1 MISLF
6 NGYIFFGIF
15 IVTLLMGAYYA
26 YRSLLDTKSFMNQY
40 GINVTALL
48 PARLAGS
55 LIASITIVGV
65 YILFRE
71 NGPEGTWAFFAI
83 NFLQALIFSIFGY
96 LSVNDQEIKELDDV
110 KYTAEAYVVPLILA
124 ILNAVLIYGLSD
136 KIYL

>member
-26 YRSLLDTKSFMNQY
+26 YRSLLDTKSFMAQY
-40 GINVTALL
+40 GIHVTAML

-55 LIASITIVGV
+55 LIASITIVGI

-83 NFLQALIFSIFGY
+83 NLLQALIFSVFGY
-96 LSVNDQEIKELDDV
+96 LSVNDEEIKELDGV
-110 KYTAEAYVVPLILA
+110 KYTAEGYVVPLILA

>member
-40 GINVTALL
+40 GIHVTELL

-71 NGPEGTWAFFAI
+71 DGPEGTWPFFAI

-96 LSVNDQEIKELDDV
+96 LSVNDQEIKELDYV
-110 KYTAEAYVVPLILA
+110 KYTAEAYVVPLTLA
-124 ILNAVLIYGLSD
+124 ILNAILIYGLSD

>member
-15 IVTLLMGAYYA
+15 IVTLLMGAFYA
-26 YRSLLDTKSFMNQY
+26 YRSLLDTKSFMAQY
-40 GINVTALL
+40 GIHVTALL

>member
-1 MISLF
+1 MIRH
-6 NGYIFFGIF
+6 YISILWCLAFWGGF
-15 IVTLLMGAYYA
+15 ITG
-26 YRSLLDTKSFMNQY
+26 KS
-40 GINVTALL
+40 V
-48 PARLAGS
+48 LAGEWNDKPVMC
-55 LIASITIVGV
+55 AEKEET
-65 YILFRE
+65 
-71 NGPEGTWAFFAI
+71 FFAI

>member
-1 MISLF
+1 MINLF

-15 IVTLLMGAYYA
+15 IITLLMGAYYA
-26 YRSLLDTKSFMNQY
+26 YRSLLDTKSFMAQY
-40 GINVTALL
+40 GIHVTAML

-55 LIASITIVGV
+55 LIASITIVGI

-83 NFLQALIFSIFGY
+83 NFIQALLFSIFGY
-96 LSVNDQEIKELDDV
+96 LSVNDKEIKELDDV

-124 ILNAVLIYGLSD
+124 ILNALLIYGLSD
-136 KIYL
+136 KIYQ

>member
-1 MISLF
+1 MINSF
-6 NGYIFFGIF
+6 NGYIYFGIF

-40 GINVTALL
+40 GIHVTALL

-96 LSVNDQEIKELDDV
+96 LSVNDKEIKELDDV

>member
-26 YRSLLDTKSFMNQY
+26 YRSLLDTKSFMAQY
-40 GINVTALL
+40 GIHVTATL

-83 NFLQALIFSIFGY
+83 NLLQALIFSVFGY
-96 LSVNDQEIKELDDV
+96 LSVNDEEIKELDGV
-110 KYTAEAYVVPLILA
+110 KYTAEGYVVPLILA

>member
-26 YRSLLDTKSFMNQY
+26 YRSLLNTKSFMNQY
-40 GINVTALL
+40 GIHVTALL

-96 LSVNDQEIKELDDV
+96 LSVHDQEIKELDDV

>member
-1 MISLF
+1 MVDLF
-6 NGYIFFGIF
+6 NGYIFLGIF
-15 IVTLLMGAYYA
+15 IITLLMGAYYA
-26 YRSLLDTKSFMNQY
+26 YRSLLDTKSFMTQY
-40 GINVTALL
+40 GIDVTALL

-55 LIASITIVGV
+55 LIASITIVGL
-65 YILFRE
+65 YILCRE

-96 LSVNDQEIKELDDV
+96 LSVIDPEIKDKEDV
-110 KYTAEAYVVPLILA
+110 KYTAEAFVVPLILA

>member
-1 MISLF
+1 MVDLF
-6 NGYIFFGIF
+6 NGYIFLGIF

-26 YRSLLDTKSFMNQY
+26 YRSLFDTKSFMTQY
-40 GINVTALL
+40 GIDVTALL

-55 LIASITIVGV
+55 LIASITIVGL

-71 NGPEGTWAFFAI
+71 SGPEGTWAFFAI

-96 LSVNDQEIKELDDV
+96 LSVIDPEIKDKEDV
-110 KYTAEAYVVPLILA
+110 KYTAEAFVVPLILA
-124 ILNAVLIYGLSD
+124 LLNAVLIYGLSD

>member
-1 MISLF
+1 MIELF

-15 IVTLLMGAYYA
+15 IITLLMGAYYA
-26 YRSLLDTKSFMNQY
+26 YRSLLDTKSFMAQY
-40 GINVTALL
+40 GIHVTAML

-55 LIASITIVGV
+55 LIASITIVGI

-83 NFLQALIFSIFGY
+83 NFIQALLFSIFGY
-96 LSVNDQEIKELDDV
+96 LSVNDKEIKELDDV
-110 KYTAEAYVVPLILA
+110 KYTAEGYVVPLILT

-136 KIYL
+136 KIYQ

>member
-40 GINVTALL
+40 GIHVTSLL

>member
-15 IVTLLMGAYYA
+15 IITLLMGAYYA

>member
-1 MISLF
+1 MVSLF
-6 NGYIFFGIF
+6 NGYTFLGIF

-83 NFLQALIFSIFGY
+83 NFLQALFFSIFGY

>member
-1 MISLF
+1 MIGLF

-15 IVTLLMGAYYA
+15 IVTLLMGTYYA
-26 YRSLLDTKSFMNQY
+26 YRSLFDTKSFMAQY
-40 GINVTALL
+40 GIHVTAML

-55 LIASITIVGV
+55 LIASITLVGV

-71 NGPEGTWAFFAI
+71 NGPQGTWAFFAI
-83 NFLQALIFSIFGY
+83 NFFQALIFSIFGY
-96 LSVNDQEIKELDDV
+96 LSVNDQDIKDLDDV

>member
-110 KYTAEAYVVPLILA
+110 KYTAEGYVVPLILA

>member
-26 YRSLLDTKSFMNQY
+26 YRSLLDTKSFMAQY
-40 GINVTALL
+40 GIHVTAML

-83 NFLQALIFSIFGY
+83 NFLQALIFSVFGY
-96 LSVNDQEIKELDDV
+96 LSVNDEEIKELDGV
-110 KYTAEAYVVPLILA
+110 KYTAEGYVVPLILA

>member
-26 YRSLLDTKSFMNQY
+26 YRSLLDTKSFMKQY
-40 GINVTALL
+40 GIHVTALL

-55 LIASITIVGV
+55 LIASITVVGV

-124 ILNAVLIYGLSD
+124 ILNAILIFGLSD

>member
-1 MISLF
+1 MIELF

-15 IVTLLMGAYYA
+15 IITLLMGAYYA
-26 YRSLLDTKSFMNQY
+26 YRSLLDTKSFMAQY
-40 GINVTALL
+40 GIHVTAML

-55 LIASITIVGV
+55 LIASITIVGI

-83 NFLQALIFSIFGY
+83 NFIQALLFSIFGY
-96 LSVNDQEIKELDDV
+96 LSVNDKEIKELDDV
-110 KYTAEAYVVPLILA
+110 KYTAEAYIVPAILA